1 MRADDVRKAVEIAM
15 RMQARAR
22 RATLAQLA
30 DHIDEA
36 AAAPSFDHDAQASI
50 ADLFRE
56 LSLEHR
62 TRDPGHALTRI
73 ATRLEALA
81 ADSDP
86 G

>member
-1 MRADDVRKAVEIAM
+1 MRMRAT
-15 RMQARAR
+15 AR

-36 AAAPSFDHDAQASI
+36 AAAPSFDHDALGSN

-56 LSLEHR
+56 LSREHR
-62 TRDPGHALTRI
+62 TRDPDHALTRI